1 MNEEKSV
8 KDAINAFYKGA
19 GVDLTSSGEVNA
31 KVAEIF
37 GKMVEETR
45 QCTAALKRMPK
56 PTAAKATIG
65 WIAKNF
71 TQSIISQ
78 LSEEQSLSCAKK
90 VILNYKSPMKLAS
103 LGV

>member
-8 KDAINAFYKGA
+8 KDAINAFYNGA
-19 GVDLTSSGEVNA
+19 DVDLKFSGEINPR
-31 KVAEIF
+31 VAEIF
-37 GKMVEETR
+37 GKMIEETR
-45 QCTAALKRMPK
+45 QCTTALKWVPK
-56 PTAAKATIG
+56 PTGAKATTG

>member
-19 GVDLTSSGEVNA
+19 GVDLKFSGEVNP

-37 GKMVEETR
+37 GKMIEETQ
-45 QCTAALKRMPK
+45 QCTTALKWVPK
-56 PTAAKATIG
+56 PTGAKATIG